1 MTRIL
6 FKKQMM
12 ELFSFFWL
20 DKKKNKKRTGISLV
34 FSILLY
40 LALFGVM
47 ALVFYILADMLC
59 EPLVMAEVG
68 WLYFAMTGLVG
79 VALGAFGSIFNTYAG
94 LYLAKDNSFLLA
106 MPIPPSRILTVRL
119 SGVYAMGLLYELL
132 VMIPVLIKYF
142 MIAKPGVLTI
152 VSAIWVT
159 FVLSVFVLILSAV
172 LGWVVALISAKTK
185 HKSLITVA
193 LSLVFICGYYYLY
206 GMAAGM
212 LQDIVMN
219 PQDAGNFL
227 KGSFSPLYHMG
238 LAAEGNMM
246 SLLFFTVVVFVMFGI
261 VYLILAKSYTKI
273 ITTNKGEAKVQYK
286 EQRAEVRYVGNAL
299 LGKEFRRFLGSPNY
313 MLNCGLGIL
322 IMIVAAAA
330 LLIKAD
336 AVMSVL
342 LLMFPGSK
350 DMLLLIAAAAICLLA
365 SMNDMTAPSV
375 SLEGKNLWIV
385 QAFPVS
391 GRQVLMAKLKL
402 QLILTLTPAALLTA
416 SVELVLKPS
425 PTFAFLIPL
434 AVAVF
439 ILFMAA
445 FGLFMNLK
453 MPNLTWTSEIVPIK
467 QSVSVMIVLFGGW
480 AVIVAFGGAYYL
492 LMNILSPAVYLLLST
507 LLLLAVSAVLLGWIR
522 NKGARIF
529 ETL

>member
-1 MTRIL
+1 
-6 FKKQMM
+6 
-12 ELFSFFWL
+12 
-20 DKKKNKKRTGISLV
+20 
-34 FSILLY
+34 
-40 LALFGVM
+40 
-47 ALVFYILADMLC
+47 
-59 EPLVMAEVG
+59 
-68 WLYFAMTGLVG
+68 
-79 VALGAFGSIFNTYAG
+79 
-94 LYLAKDNSFLLA
+94 
-106 MPIPPSRILTVRL
+106 
-119 SGVYAMGLLYELL
+119 
-132 VMIPVLIKYF
+132 
-142 MIAKPGVLTI
+142 
-152 VSAIWVT
+152 
-159 FVLSVFVLILSAV
+159 
-172 LGWVVALISAKTK
+172 
-185 HKSLITVA
+185 
-193 LSLVFICGYYYLY
+193 
-206 GMAAGM
+206 
-212 LQDIVMN
+212 
-219 PQDAGNFL
+219 
-227 KGSFSPLYHMG
+227 
-238 LAAEGNMM
+238 
-246 SLLFFTVVVFVMFGI
+246 
-261 VYLILAKSYTKI
+261 
-273 ITTNKGEAKVQYK
+273 
-286 EQRAEVRYVGNAL
+286 
-299 LGKEFRRFLGSPNY
+299 
-313 MLNCGLGIL
+313 
-322 IMIVAAAA
+322 
-330 LLIKAD
+330 
-336 AVMSVL
+336 MSVL